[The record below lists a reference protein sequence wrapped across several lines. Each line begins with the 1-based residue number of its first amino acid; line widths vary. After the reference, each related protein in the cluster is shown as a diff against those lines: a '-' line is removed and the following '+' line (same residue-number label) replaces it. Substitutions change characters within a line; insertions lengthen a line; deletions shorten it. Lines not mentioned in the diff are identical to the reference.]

1 MNQRIAIFA
10 FLSGLTVSLMT
21 GAIIYKLKS
30 NLDKVNQQLEIANT
44 SLSLLEVEFN
54 NLNSKVQDMNTIQG
68 VIYEAGEHYKVDP
81 LLLTAIIKSES
92 NFRPYPKHKLKHVV
106 GISGINVKEHLEV
119 LTNNPYSLKGNI
131 RASAEIL
138 SSYNTDG
145 NLTKTVAKYKGYN
158 KEGLAQ
164 AKLVIEDYK
173 RLKNE
178 Y

>member
-10 FLSGLTVSLMT
+10 FLSGFTVSLMT

-92 NFRPYPKHKLKHVV
+92 NFRPYPKHKLKHVI
-106 GISGINVKEHLEV
+106 GISGINVKEHLEI

-131 RASAEIL
+131 RSSAEIL
-138 SSYNTDG
+138 SYYNKD
-145 NLTKTVAKYKGYN
+145 NNITKAVAKYKGYN

-164 AKLVIEDYK
+164 AAIVIEDYK

>member
-1 MNQRIAIFA
+1 MNQRIATFA

-21 GAIIYKLKS
+21 GAMIYKLKS
-30 NLDKVNQQLEIANT
+30 NLDEANQQLEIAYT

-119 LTNNPYSLKGNI
+119 LTNSPYSLKGNI

-138 SSYNTDG
+138 ASYNKDN
-145 NLTKTVAKYKGYN
+145 NLTKAVAKYKGYSR
-158 KEGLAQ
+158 EGLAQ
-164 AKLVIEDYK
+164 ASIVIEDYK